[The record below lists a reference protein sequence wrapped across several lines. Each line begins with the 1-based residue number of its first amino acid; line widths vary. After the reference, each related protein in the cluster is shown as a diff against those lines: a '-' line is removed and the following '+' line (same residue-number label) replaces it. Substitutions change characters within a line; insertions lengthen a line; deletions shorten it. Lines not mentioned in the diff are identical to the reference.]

1 MTHRPVFGRERM
13 NILVTGATGYV
24 GGKLAPMLVAAGHA
38 VTVLVR
44 DRGGLPA
51 GTWVNDVTIV
61 SGDVRDEA
69 SVARAVQGQEA
80 AYYLVHNMQSAGP
93 SFHSADVEAGTI
105 FGSVAARSRTRIV
118 YLGALGD
125 PEAELS
131 EHLRSR
137 HETGRA
143 LARAGAHVTELRAG
157 PVIGAGSLPFE
168 MVRYLTERVPVMVC
182 PRWVSTKVQP
192 IGVRDLLAYLVASLD
207 VADDTTSN
215 ALQAVRPRHRIIE
228 IGGAEALSYGEMMT
242 RYAQARGLRR
252 VMLHVPVLTPRL
264 SSYWIRLVTPLR
276 AGFAQPVVEG
286 LRNETVVRTV
296 AAQAIFP
303 RITPGG
309 YETAVRTALEYLRPA
324 PCKAVAGEPGRPGRT
339 DICGM
344 IRETRSLTLCA
355 EAEAVFAVFSSLGG
369 SNGWPLGWVWK
380 LRGAF
385 DRLIGGVGMRK
396 TAAQRPLRTGDVV
409 DFWRVEAVEPGRRL
423 LLSAEMKLPGEAWL
437 EFTSKPTNT
446 GSQLTQT
453 AYFAPLGLSGL
464 LYWYVLLPM
473 HAIIFSALLK
483 TIARRAEQASMN

>member
-1 MTHRPVFGRERM
+1 M
-13 NILVTGATGYV
+13 NVLVTGATGYV
-24 GGKLAPMLVAAGHA
+24 GGNLAPMLVAAGHA

-44 DRGGLPA
+44 DRNGLPA
-51 GTWVNDVTIV
+51 EPWVNAVTTMI
-61 SGDVRDEA
+61 GDVRDEA
-69 SVARAVQGQEA
+69 SVVRAVQGQEA

-93 SFHSADVEAGTI
+93 TFHSADVEAGTI
-105 FGSVAARSRTRIV
+105 FGSAASRSGMRIV

-192 IGVRDLLAYLVASLD
+192 IGVRDLLAYLVACLD
-207 VADDTTSN
+207 VVADRTPHGSATGD
-215 ALQAVRPRHRIIE
+215 RPRHRIIE

-242 RYAQARGLRR
+242 RYAQVRGLRR

-286 LRNETVVRTV
+286 LRNETVVRTA

-309 YETAVRTALEYLRPA
+309 YETAVRTALEDLRPA
-324 PCKAVAGEPGRPGRT
+324 TYKASAGESGRPVQT
-339 DICGM
+339 DTCGM

-369 SNGWPLGWVWK
+369 ANGWPLGWAWK

-385 DRLIGGVGMRK
+385 DRLVGGVGMRK

-423 LLSAEMKLPGEAWL
+423 LLSAEMKLPGRAWL
-437 EFTSKPTNT
+437 EFTSQPTNT
-446 GSQLTQT
+446 GSRLTQT

-464 LYWYVLLPM
+464 LYWYALLPM

>member
-1 MTHRPVFGRERM
+1 M
-13 NILVTGATGYV
+13 NVLVTGATGYV

-51 GTWVNDVTIV
+51 ETWVNDVTIV

-80 AYYLVHNMQSAGP
+80 AYYLVHNMQIAGP
-93 SFHSADVEAGTI
+93 AFHSADVEAGTI
-105 FGSVAARSRTRIV
+105 FGSAATRSGTRIV

-207 VADDTTSN
+207 VAADRTPHGSATGD
-215 ALQAVRPRHRIIE
+215 RPQHRIIE

-242 RYAQARGLRR
+242 RYAQVRGLRR

-286 LRNETVVRTV
+286 LRNETVVRTA

-309 YETAVRTALEYLRPA
+309 YETAVRTALEDLRPA
-324 PCKAVAGEPGRPGRT
+324 TCKASAEEPGRPVRMDT
-339 DICGM
+339 CGM

-369 SNGWPLGWVWK
+369 GNGWPLGWVWK

-385 DRLIGGVGMRK
+385 DRLVGGVGMRK

-409 DFWRVEAVEPGRRL
+409 DFWRVEAVEPGLRL

-437 EFTSKPTNT
+437 EFTSQPTNT
-446 GSQLTQT
+446 GSRLTQT

-464 LYWYVLLPM
+464 LYWYALLPM

-483 TIARRAEQASMN
+483 TISRRAEQASMN